1 MLRKGDIP
9 VKTFEAPKMDVIKL
23 DPKDIISTSGEDV
36 PEETTKANS
45 GGSSTPGLPCHGKSG
60 NQPAC

>member
-1 MLRKGDIP
+1 M
-9 VKTFEAPKMDVIKL
+9 KTFEAPKMDVIKL